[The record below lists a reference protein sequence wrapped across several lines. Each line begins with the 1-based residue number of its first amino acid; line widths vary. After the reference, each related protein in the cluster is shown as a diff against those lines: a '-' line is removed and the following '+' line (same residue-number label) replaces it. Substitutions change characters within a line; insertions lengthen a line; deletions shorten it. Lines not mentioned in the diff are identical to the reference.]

1 MLCGVGGW
9 SGARFDWTS
18 GALDEPIRGHYTH
31 NVVDR
36 NRPVCHVQKEIL
48 LKYVYRRCIYV
59 PPSSFVPVDT
69 IIRYT
74 LTSKFE
80 VASRLDRQD
89 ITVKLTHG

>member
-1 MLCGVGGW
+1 MESGG
-9 SGARFDWTS
+9 GQGRALIGLR

-48 LKYVYRRCIYV
+48 LKYVYRRYFYV